1 MLLAITLND
10 LQKIPQEE
18 AYAISIQGVNR
29 LSLKSLKLRILSKP
43 IETLKERFIA
53 LNRKLL
59 SSRECDNSAYDGE
72 EAMANLKEKILNAQ
86 QQKIEALFYSNLHI
100 SQNIGRLTGTDV
112 LFLTTTRST
121 FQQKYSYS
129 FT

>member
-1 MLLAITLND
+1 MEEYILLAIALND

-18 AYAISIQGVNR
+18 AYAISIQGVNQ

-59 SSRECDNSAYDGE
+59 AARECDNNSAFDE
-72 EAMANLKEKILNAQ
+72 EGAMVNLKEKVLIAQ
-86 QQKIEALFYSNLHI
+86 QRQIEALFYSNLHI
-100 SQNIGRLTGTDV
+100 SQNIGRLTGTD
-112 LFLTTTRST
+112 LRSLTTARGILSI
-121 FQQKYSYS
+121 
-129 FT
+129 